1 MPIMK
6 IRLFLVSALIFVCLS
21 QNGLSHPHVFVDAEL
36 TIVFDEQGLA
46 GFRQR
51 WVFDE
56 MFSSTMLSNFDKND
70 DCSLDVHEVGEIK
83 KGGFGN
89 LRNYGYFTHILIDG
103 NTFEVKYVTEF
114 SAEVHDNRLLY
125 TFFVPCHVA
134 ASKQLK
140 QVTISL
146 FDETYY
152 TDVALLS
159 DSLSCEGDSTFVVS
173 YEIKRVKEFS
183 FYYGQVI
190 PDGVSIQFK
199 RNHE

>member
-1 MPIMK
+1 MLTATT
-6 IRLFLVSALIFVCLS
+6 RLFLVAAFIFACLS
-21 QNGLSHPHVFVDAEL
+21 SDAISHPHVFVDAEL
-36 TIVFDEQGLA
+36 TIVFDGQGLA

-56 MFSSTMLSNFDKND
+56 MFSSTMLSNFDKNND
-70 DCSLDVHEVGEIK
+70 HSLDVHEVEEIK
-83 KGGFGN
+83 KGGFSN

-103 NTFEVKYVTEF
+103 KTFDVNYVTEF
-114 SAEVHDNRLLY
+114 SAEAHNNRLLY

-134 ASKQLK
+134 ASEQFKH
-140 QVTISL
+140 VTVSL

-159 DSLSCEGDSTFVVS
+159 DSLSCENDSTFVVT
-173 YEIKRVKEFS
+173 YEIKRIKEFS